1 MENSFSEND
10 RRHLFDEEFTLPP
23 SLAWDQVE
31 QGIRRP
37 RKKKRRL
44 PFFLIFVCGM
54 TVVTSVFS
62 FFFLEKTPV
71 GPNTMVAETSEKF
84 LNKNNDSVVATLE
97 KEGLTEEK
105 KQDNSQK
112 RQPKK
117 TTSFTDSSIINKQEA
132 GTFPAKNEFENTM
145 PALISSEENVW
156 AASEKNKLI
165 LTEEPETIRLL
176 PTLSFSFLLIN
187 NGIASKKLETNI
199 KPLLRP
205 KKNLLQLE
213 LSGGT
218 VLTNNIYPSENER
231 INAEMQTAL
240 SQPIAYS
247 LHGGILFQRH
257 KNIFFGAGFRFT
269 EMKSLFSY
277 TETSTREVVQEN
289 AITQVTFNT
298 FTSEHIVTSSSSRT
312 DVETLQR
319 TVKKINRLQITEL
332 PLTIGY
338 ALLKNKWQVRVSG
351 EIGLASIGFSGF
363 VLDENLQLIDY
374 SKATKQ
380 HIRGFGY
387 MYGGGVEINR
397 QVADRT
403 SIGLKCRY
411 ADYGGRGQMTDF
423 SPRTIGVSLGVKFS
437 LSDGKVIPY

>member
-1 MENSFSEND
+1 MENNFSEND
-10 RRHLFDEEFTLPP
+10 QRNLFDEEFTLPP
-23 SLAWDQVE
+23 DLAWDQVE

-44 PFFLIFVCGM
+44 PFFLIFACGL
-54 TVVTSVFS
+54 TVVISVFS
-62 FFFLEKTPV
+62 FFFLKKIPV
-71 GPNTMVAETSEKF
+71 APNTMVAETSEKF
-84 LNKNNDSVVATLE
+84 LNKNNDSVVVAALE

-112 RQPKK
+112 RQSKK
-117 TTSFTDSSIINKQEA
+117 TTPFTDISIVNKQEA
-132 GTFPAKNEFENTM
+132 GTFPTKNEFKNPM
-145 PALISSEENVW
+145 PALMSSEENVL
-156 AASEKNKLI
+156 AESEKNKLV
-165 LTEEPETIRLL
+165 LTEESEIIRLL
-176 PTLSFSFLLIN
+176 PTLSFPFLLKN
-187 NGIASKKLETNI
+187 NEIASIKPETNI
-199 KPLLRP
+199 KPLLTP

-218 VLTNNIYPSENER
+218 VLTNNIYPSENEL

-247 LHGGILFQRH
+247 LHGGILFQKH
-257 KNIFFGAGFRFT
+257 KNIFFEAGFRFT

-298 FTSEHIVTSSSSRT
+298 FTLEEIVTRSSRT

-338 ALLKNKWQVRVSG
+338 ALLKNKWQFSVSG

-380 HIRGFGY
+380 NIYEFGY

-397 QVADRT
+397 QVAGRT

-411 ADYGGRGQMTDF
+411 TNYGGRGQMTDF

-437 LSDGKVIPY
+437 LSNREVIPY